1 MMKRLAEFLKTT
13 ALGGL
18 FVILPVLLLYLLLAE
33 AVDLIIMVATPI
45 ADLFPAGTFDDLEF
59 PGVLALLLLLGVSFL
74 IGLGVRSRTGRTA
87 GLWIERVILG
97 RLPAYT
103 AIKRLTK
110 GFLEAGENG
119 VRAAV
124 LTNSEDERE
133 IVYLIE
139 DHGDGEVTVLQPWAP
154 AAFAGSIKIVSR
166 ERIKI
171 LDSNLGDVSMIMSHW
186 GVGALDLLGKDSSSD
201 AEGKQKN
208 G

>member
-33 AVDLIIMVATPI
+33 AIDLIIMVATPI
-45 ADLFPAGTFDDLEF
+45 ADLFPAGTFDGLEF
-59 PGVLALLLLLGVSFL
+59 PGVLALLLLMGVSFL

-201 AEGKQKN
+201 AEGKQKI

>member
-1 MMKRLAEFLKTT
+1 MKRLAELVKTT
-13 ALGGL
+13 VLGGL

-59 PGVLALLLLLGVSFL
+59 PGVIALLVILGVSFL
-74 IGLGVRSRTGRTA
+74 FGLGVRSRIGRSS
-87 GLWIERVILG
+87 GLWIERVMLG
-97 RLPAYT
+97 RLPGYT
-103 AIKRLTK
+103 AIKSLTT
-110 GFLEAGENG
+110 GFLEADEKG
-119 VRAAV
+119 VRTAV
-124 LTNSEDERE
+124 LTNSENERE

-139 DHGDGEVTVLQPWAP
+139 DHGGGEVTVLQPWAP

-171 LDSNLGDVSMIMSHW
+171 LDSNLGDVSMVMSHW
-186 GVGALDLLGKDSSSD
+186 GVGALDLLAKDSCGD
-201 AEGKQKN
+201 AEEEQKN

>member
-33 AVDLIIMVATPI
+33 AIDLIIMVATPI
-45 ADLFPAGTFDDLEF
+45 ADLFPAGTFDHLEF
-59 PGVLALLLLLGVSFL
+59 PGVIALLLILSVSFL
-74 IGLGVRSRTGRTA
+74 FGLGIRSRTGRSA
-87 GLWIERVILG
+87 GLWFERVILG

-103 AIKRLTK
+103 AIKRLTT
-110 GFLEAGENG
+110 GFLEAGEKG